1 MSQNHDL
8 DLEPAVGLLADLFA
22 GKRSQLGLL
31 DMGRIAGALQR
42 HQPLDLIAAAARQW
56 RELDPEA
63 PAKLRRTL
71 GL

>member
-1 MSQNHDL
+1 MSQNQNL
-8 DLEPAVGLLADLFA
+8 DHEPAVGLLADLFA
-22 GKRSQLGLL
+22 GKRSQLGFLEL
-31 DMGRIAGALQR
+31 GRIASALQR

-63 PAKLRRTL
+63 MSKLRRTL